1 MAVNSCCAG
10 PYTSMSCQALPV
22 LRAGQR
28 PESFRALVALRTC
41 WGPKQKCPALL
52 CKEFMDKGM
61 QGTHPCRWITTEEGW
76 FAGSPLLLRRV
87 FQPGSVSC
95 VLSAFP
101 TSSCCTSSTSQTLCA
116 KNIGFPSQ
124 SGFAWLCQHCRA
136 PELHPP
142 HPARIKSKLPLVES
156 TELKC
161 EAKAACS
168 DL

>member
-116 KNIGFPSQ
+116 KNIGCSKPE
-124 SGFAWLCQHCRA
+124 WLCLAMPALSSCRA
-136 PELHPP
+136 P
-142 HPARIKSKLPLVES
+142 S
-156 TELKC
+156 TTPSQDQEQTAPGG
-161 EAKAACS
+161 EHRAEV
-168 DL
+168 